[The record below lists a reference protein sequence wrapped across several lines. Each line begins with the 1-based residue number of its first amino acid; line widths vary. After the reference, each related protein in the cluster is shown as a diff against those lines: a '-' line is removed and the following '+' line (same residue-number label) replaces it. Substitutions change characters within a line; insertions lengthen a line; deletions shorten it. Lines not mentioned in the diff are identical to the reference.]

1 MKARNQGLATRCLEA
16 SVKAALAAM
25 VCVPAAR
32 AADDA
37 VLDLTLPKSVV
48 EVGAGY
54 VSDGSFKF
62 GEYNGLQKKGAFAI
76 GNIDVRGGAYGSDT
90 DPTRWRITGTNL
102 GPTTSIHFG
111 RAAGAR
117 FKLPSPG
124 VPPLGRPQPPVCRSV
139 CG

>member
-1 MKARNQGLATRCLEA
+1 
-16 SVKAALAAM
+16 VKAALAAM

-76 GNIDVRGGAYGSDT
+76 GNIDVRGGGYGSDT

-102 GPTTSIHFG
+102 GLDNRNLSGQYSEQG
-111 RAAGAR
+111 RFR
-117 FKLPSPG
+117 IDVSYD
-124 VPPLGRPQPPVCRSV
+124 
-139 CG
+139 